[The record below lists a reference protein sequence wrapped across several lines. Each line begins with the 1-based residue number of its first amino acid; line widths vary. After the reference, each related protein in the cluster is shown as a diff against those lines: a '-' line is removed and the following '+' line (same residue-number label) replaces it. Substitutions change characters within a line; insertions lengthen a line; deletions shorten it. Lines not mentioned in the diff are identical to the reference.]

1 MAVHFSVDRR
11 YLVLNYI
18 MVKGSDAMS
27 ARVSRLAIMLF
38 GLPFSPLSA
47 ADISKL
53 IADHI
58 RAPDENVGLLITPN
72 IQHIALMRT
81 NEEFRRACEQAEIL
95 TCDGFPLYYYGRCR
109 GLPLPG
115 RVTGR
120 EITEDLMSMPSA
132 LRKHRIF
139 AVVDSER
146 TGKAVVEWARAHG
159 LDDRFSFYVP
169 AVGFENDPTEARH
182 LARLIRDHATSLL
195 FMGVG
200 APRSELF
207 VSRYKDD
214 LPPCWALCIGQS
226 LIVALGLLPK
236 PPVLVQRLNL
246 EWLWRIAL
254 EPRRLAKRYVWALSE
269 FLIALFKDLSRVG

>member
-1 MAVHFSVDRR
+1 M
-11 YLVLNYI
+11 
-18 MVKGSDAMS
+18 
-27 ARVSRLAIMLF
+27 
-38 GLPFSPLSA
+38 
-47 ADISKL
+47 
-53 IADHI
+53 
-58 RAPDENVGLLITPN
+58 GLLVTPN

-81 NEEFRRACEQAEIL
+81 NDEFRQACRQAEIL

-120 EITEDLMSMPSA
+120 EITEDLMSMPGA
-132 LRKHRIF
+132 LKKHRIF

-146 TGKAVVEWARAHG
+146 TGKAVLEWARAHG
-159 LDDRFSFYVP
+159 LDAGFAFYVP
-169 AVGFENDPTEARH
+169 PFGFENNAIESRH
-182 LARLIRDHATSLL
+182 MAQLICSHGTTLL

-207 VSRYKDD
+207 VSRYKDY

-236 PPVLVQRLNL
+236 PPAIVQRLNL
-246 EWLWRIAL
+246 EWLWRIVL
-254 EPRRLAKRYVWALSE
+254 EPRRLIRRYVWALYE
-269 FLIALFKDLSRVG
+269 FLIAMCRDLLRFG